1 VPVRQT
7 CVRFPQLTLT
17 AGGATRYRA
26 RSVAETSLGEI
37 AACLWDL
44 RAQCEQAMRTLTDA
58 QRLTEDYRDADRH
71 QNLVRRRLLA
81 DVQAVLQTTA
91 AIKDA
96 AQDCLALVEQLPHDE
111 SIDG

>member
-1 VPVRQT
+1 MPA
-7 CVRFPQLTLT
+7 F
-17 AGGATRYRA
+17 
-26 RSVAETSLGEI
+26 VAETTLSEI

-81 DVQAVLQTTA
+81 DVTAVLRTNA

-96 AQDCLALVEQLPHDE
+96 AHDCLALVERLPHDDVSE
-111 SIDG
+111 T

>member
-1 VPVRQT
+1 MARST
-7 CVRFPQLTLT
+7 CVKFPQLTLT
-17 AGGATRYRA
+17 AGGSTRYRA
-26 RSVAETSLGEI
+26 PSVAETTLGEI

-44 RAQCEQAMRTLTDA
+44 RAQCEQSMRTLTDA

-96 AQDCLALVEQLPHDE
+96 AQDCLALVDKLPHDDAAE
-111 SIDG
+111 G

>member
-1 VPVRQT
+1 M
-7 CVRFPQLTLT
+7 F
-17 AGGATRYRA
+17 
-26 RSVAETSLGEI
+26 
-37 AACLWDL
+37 WDL

-81 DVQAVLQTTA
+81 DVTAVLRTNA

-96 AQDCLALVEQLPHDE
+96 AHDCLGLVEHLPHDDMSE
-111 SIDG
+111 A

>member
-1 VPVRQT
+1 VT
-7 CVRFPQLTLT
+7 T
-17 AGGATRYRA
+17 
-26 RSVAETSLGEI
+26 LGEI

-81 DVQAVLQTTA
+81 DVQAVLQTNA

-96 AQDCLALVEQLPHDE
+96 AQDCLSLVDRLPHD
-111 SIDG
+111 DALDA

>member
-1 VPVRQT
+1 VADT
-7 CVRFPQLTLT
+7 TL
-17 AGGATRYRA
+17 
-26 RSVAETSLGEI
+26 SEI

-81 DVQAVLQTTA
+81 DVKAVLQTNA
-91 AIKDA
+91 AIGEV
-96 AQDCLALVEQLPHDE
+96 AQDCLVLVDKLPHDD
-111 SIDG
+111 SADG

>member
-1 VPVRQT
+1 M
-7 CVRFPQLTLT
+7 
-17 AGGATRYRA
+17 
-26 RSVAETSLGEI
+26 AETTLNEI

-58 QRLTEDYRDADRH
+58 QRLTEDYRDAERH

-81 DVQAVLQTTA
+81 DVTAVIRTNT

-96 AQDCLALVEQLPHDE
+96 AQDCLSLVERLPHDDE
-111 SIDG
+111 TDA

>member
-1 VPVRQT
+1 
-7 CVRFPQLTLT
+7 
-17 AGGATRYRA
+17 
-26 RSVAETSLGEI
+26 VAVTTLGEI

-44 RAQCEQAMRTLTDA
+44 RAQCEQAMRALTDA

-81 DVQAVLQTTA
+81 DVQSVLQTNA

-96 AQDCLALVEQLPHDE
+96 AQDCLTLVESLPHDE
-111 SIDG
+111 PTSG